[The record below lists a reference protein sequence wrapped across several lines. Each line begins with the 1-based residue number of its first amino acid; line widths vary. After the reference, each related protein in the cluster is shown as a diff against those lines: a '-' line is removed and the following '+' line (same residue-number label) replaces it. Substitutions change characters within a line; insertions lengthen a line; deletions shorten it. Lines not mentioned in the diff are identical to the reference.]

1 MKGHMFMKAT
11 VLSDNIPAENLGC
24 EWGLSIFIEYHGK
37 LILLDAGAS
46 GLFLKN
52 ADVLGLNMKDVDF
65 GVLSH
70 AHYDHADGIP
80 EFFRVNSFA
89 PFYFR
94 ETTGENCCKGVWNY
108 KKYIGIPK
116 GMLKKYPDR
125 IKLVSGDF
133 SPCDRVYL
141 IPHKT
146 PGAGEKRN
154 PGAHVP
160 EGKTAL
166 ETGFLLPRTESCLR
180 HTGRSCDLQQLFPR
194 RRRYHYP

>member
-1 MKGHMFMKAT
+1 MKAT

-37 LILLDAGAS
+37 HILLDAGAS

-133 SPCDRVYL
+133 SPCDGVYL

-146 PGAGEKRN
+146 PGLEKKGIREHMYLKEKRRWR
-154 PGAHVP
+154 PIPSPMSKVLSSTH
-160 EGKTAL
+160 
-166 ETGFLLPRTESCLR
+166 RTVL
-180 HTGRSCDLQQLFPR
+180 
-194 RRRYHYP
+194 

>member
-1 MKGHMFMKAT
+1 MKAT

-37 LILLDAGAS
+37 HILLDAGAS
-46 GLFLKN
+46 GLFLTN

-80 EFFRVNSFA
+80 EFFRVNSSA

-133 SPCDRVYL
+133 SPCDGVYL

-146 PGAGEKRN
+146 PGLEK
-154 PGAHVP
+154 
-160 EGKTAL
+160 K
-166 ETGFLLPRTESCLR
+166 ESGSTC
-180 HTGRSCDLQQLFPR
+180 T
-194 RRRYHYP
+194 

>member
-1 MKGHMFMKAT
+1 MKAT

-37 LILLDAGAS
+37 HILLDAGAS

-70 AHYDHADGIP
+70 AHYDHADGVL

-94 ETTGENCCKGVWNY
+94 KLPEK
-108 KKYIGIPK
+108 
-116 GMLKKYPDR
+116 
-125 IKLVSGDF
+125 IKAKVSGITRNTSVF
-133 SPCDRVYL
+133 QRV
-141 IPHKT
+141 
-146 PGAGEKRN
+146 
-154 PGAHVP
+154 
-160 EGKTAL
+160 
-166 ETGFLLPRTESCLR
+166 C
-180 HTGRSCDLQQLFPR
+180 
-194 RRRYHYP
+194 

>member
-1 MKGHMFMKAT
+1 MKAT

-37 LILLDAGAS
+37 HILLDAGAS

-80 EFFRVNSFA
+80 EFFRVNSSA

-94 ETTGENCCKGVWNY
+94 ETTGEIHRYSKGHV
-108 KKYIGIPK
+108 KK
-116 GMLKKYPDR
+116 
-125 IKLVSGDF
+125 VSGPDQA
-133 SPCDRVYL
+133 R
-141 IPHKT
+141 
-146 PGAGEKRN
+146 
-154 PGAHVP
+154 
-160 EGKTAL
+160 
-166 ETGFLLPRTESCLR
+166 LR
-180 HTGRSCDLQQLFPR
+180 GLFPM
-194 RRRYHYP
+194 

>member
-1 MKGHMFMKAT
+1 MKAT

-37 LILLDAGAS
+37 HILLDAGAS

-80 EFFRVNSFA
+80 EFFKVNSSA

-94 ETTGENCCKGVWNY
+94 GFFRNY
-108 KKYIGIPK
+108 PFLSFYIIGNI
-116 GMLKKYPDR
+116 
-125 IKLVSGDF
+125 V
-133 SPCDRVYL
+133 
-141 IPHKT
+141 
-146 PGAGEKRN
+146 
-154 PGAHVP
+154 
-160 EGKTAL
+160 
-166 ETGFLLPRTESCLR
+166 
-180 HTGRSCDLQQLFPR
+180 
-194 RRRYHYP
+194 